1 MPDAL
6 NSLLRRGRGTMAGFT
21 PGQRAVTVLGIV
33 AILAGGFLFSR
44 WAAKP
49 TYTPLFSNLAAND
62 ASAIVEQ
69 LGSDGTPY
77 QLSDGGQTILVPQD
91 KVYAERLAMSSK
103 GLPAGSQDGY
113 ALLDKQGL
121 TTSDFREQIDYQ
133 RALQGELAKTIG
145 SIDGVQAAV
154 VHLALPQKDV
164 FADENGAASASVL
177 VSTRPGVT
185 LTSGQVQAVVN
196 LVSSSV
202 PDLALDKVSV
212 ADATGK
218 VLTGS
223 NGSGTDGDTR
233 NQQTQG
239 FEDRISQ
246 SVQDMLDRVVG
257 PGHSVVRV
265 SADLDFDKRDTKTE
279 TYVSDP
285 SVAPLADSRTTEKYT
300 GGGSSASGV
309 LGPDN
314 IAVPGGSAGGNG
326 KYSKTTQ
333 STNNAVGKV
342 VENRIGAPGTINR
355 LTVAVVLDTKTAGTI
370 NTNQVQT
377 LVQNAVGFDP
387 KRGDA
392 VAVQRLP
399 FDTSAAK
406 SAKQELAAATAAD
419 KKAGMMS
426 MARTGG
432 LGLLVLAVLVLA
444 FLSSRKGKRTE
455 LDDSEILALEAE
467 RRRLALDT
475 SSVPAIESTPRA
487 GLEITAPKPSDGESE
502 RRLVVREEIAE
513 LVERQP
519 DEVAQLLRGWLADR
533 RS

>member
-6 NSLLRRGRGTMAGFT
+6 TTLLRRGRGTMAGFT
-21 PGQRAVTVLGIV
+21 PGQRAVTLLGIV
-33 AILAGGFLFSR
+33 AIVAGGFLFSR

-49 TYTPLFSNLAAND
+49 TYTPLFSNLTATD

-69 LGSDGTPY
+69 LAADGTPY
-77 QLSDGGQTILVPQD
+77 QLADGGQTILVPKD
-91 KVYAERLAMSSK
+91 AVYDERLAMSGK

-121 TTSDFREQIDYQ
+121 TTSDFREQVDYQ
-133 RALQGELAKTIG
+133 RALQGELAKTIQ
-145 SIDGVQAAV
+145 SISGVQAAV
-154 VHLALPQKDV
+154 VHLALPEKDV
-164 FADENGAASASVL
+164 FADESGTASASVL
-177 VSTRPGVT
+177 VSTRPGAT

-202 PDLALDKVSV
+202 PDLAADKVSV

-223 NGSGTDGDTR
+223 GASADGDTR
-233 NQQTQG
+233 NQQTQAY
-239 FEDRISQ
+239 EDRVAA
-246 SVQDMLDRVVG
+246 SVQEMLDRVVG

-285 SVAPLADSRTTEKYT
+285 AVPPLADTRTTEKYT
-300 GGGSSASGV
+300 GGSGSSGGV

-314 IAVPGGSAGGNG
+314 IAVPGGAASGGKG
-326 KYSKTTQ
+326 KYEKTTQ

-342 VENRIGAPGTINR
+342 VENRTGAPGAINR
-355 LTVAVVLDTKTAGTI
+355 LTVAVLLDTRTAGTVD
-370 NTNQVQT
+370 TAQVQS
-377 LVQNAVGFDP
+377 LVENAVGFDS

-392 VAVQRLP
+392 VEVQRMP
-399 FDTSAAK
+399 FDTSGAK
-406 SAKQELAAATAAD
+406 ASKAELADAAAAE
-419 KKAGMMS
+419 KKAGLMS
-426 MARTGG
+426 TVRTAG
-432 LGLLVLAVLVLA
+432 LVLLVLVVLLLA
-444 FLSSRKGKRTE
+444 FLSSRRNRRTE
-455 LDDSEILALEAE
+455 LDPDEVLALEAE
-467 RRRLALDT
+467 RRRVALEGAGA
-475 SSVPAIESTPRA
+475 PAALEAMPKVA
-487 GLEITAPKPSDGESE
+487 LEIAAPPSDGETE
-502 RRLVVREEIAE
+502 RRLVVREEIAD

-533 RS
+533 RG